1 MRYVY
6 NNRDTLWA
14 KIKTSIDL
22 SWDPSFFGPSDT
34 EGKAGFMIDSLDAYA
49 NIYMSKAHT
58 NSNPYISFSV
68 NFKENFFLQVFE
80 ETFFITEH
88 RIGSLDSLH
97 SYIDTAAIK
106 GKVIEDVIKFQFDT
120 MRFDHHFKKIYYKK
134 GIGYILMETFDNEKL
149 EALGAK
155 LGDGLAEAVREAGVP
170 AEVNRC
176 GSLLTLFFT
185 DLPVTDYTSAKR
197 SNTARFARFHRAL
210 LGRGV
215 YWPPSQFE
223 VAFVSLAHSETDI
236 EETLTAARAALRAA
250 R

>member
-1 MRYVY
+1 MKPKNKIKLGLLFCILILSFSCGRDEPLFSFDYAQFTKEELSLLLFSSDTFYFKGEDTTETDSMRYVY

-149 EALGAK
+149 EAL
-155 LGDGLAEAVREAGVP
+155 
-170 AEVNRC
+170 
-176 GSLLTLFFT
+176 
-185 DLPVTDYTSAKR
+185 
-197 SNTARFARFHRAL
+197 
-210 LGRGV
+210 
-215 YWPPSQFE
+215 
-223 VAFVSLAHSETDI
+223 DI
-236 EETLTAARAALRAA
+236 
-250 R
+250 